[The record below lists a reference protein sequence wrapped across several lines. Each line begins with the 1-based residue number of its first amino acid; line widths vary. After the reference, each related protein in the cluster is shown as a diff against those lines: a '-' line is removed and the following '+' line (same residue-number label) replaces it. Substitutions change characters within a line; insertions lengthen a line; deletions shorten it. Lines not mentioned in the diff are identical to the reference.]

1 MWNSRPPPFM
11 AKTILNFH
19 FDYLNPSLSRI
30 KRSQVMSMAKGG
42 RKDII
47 LLDSNGDNDAE
58 DVADADYFADEAA
71 DVSGKSSL
79 SQ

>member
-1 MWNSRPPPFM
+1 M

-42 RKDII
+42 REDII
-47 LLDSNGDNDAE
+47 LLDSNGDKNAE
-58 DVADADYFADEAA
+58 DVADADYFC
-71 DVSGKSSL
+71 
-79 SQ
+79 